1 MATVLRRIDNAVAT
15 RAPFFI
21 STPNLNFLITSQSDA
36 EFRASLQLSDVC
48 TADGMP
54 LVWIAKLLGIPI
66 RGRLAGADLF
76 EALKDSKDVDP
87 LKVFLFG
94 GADGVAA
101 SACDRI
107 NSHGCGLT
115 CAGSYYPGFTPVD
128 DMSTDEVMEAVN
140 ASKADILVA
149 ALGAKKGQSWLLR
162 NHDRIRIPVRAHL
175 GATIGFQA
183 GSVKR
188 APVFMQKLG
197 LEWLWRIKEEPQL
210 WQRYWRDGWAFL
222 RLMLTR
228 VLPLLVISR
237 RAQRRWGAKPRD
249 LIINRLDDQKTV
261 ILTLEGFATGETIGK
276 AIAAFENVLREKKDV
291 VINFSNIGLID
302 ARFLGLL
309 GVLDKRL
316 GRERLRLSFV
326 EIPPPIKR
334 ILRLSG
340 FEFLQRH

>member
-1 MATVLRRIDNAVAT
+1 MATVLRRIDSAIAT

-21 STPNLNFLITSQSDA
+21 STPNLNFLITSQFDA
-36 EFRASLQLSDVC
+36 EFRASLHLSDVC

-54 LVWIAKLLGIPI
+54 LVWIAKILGIPI
-66 RGRLAGADLF
+66 RERLAGADLF
-76 EALKDSKDVDP
+76 EALKSTKDVDP

-94 GADGVAA
+94 GAEGVAA
-101 SACDRI
+101 SACEKI
-107 NSHGCGLT
+107 NAHGGGLT
-115 CAGSYYPGFTPVD
+115 CAGSYYPGFTSVD
-128 DMSTDEVMEAVN
+128 DMSTEEIAERVN

-149 ALGAKKGQSWLLR
+149 ALGARKGQTWLLR
-162 NHDRIRIPVRAHL
+162 NHDRIHIPVRAHL

-188 APVFMQKLG
+188 APALMQKLG

-210 WQRYWRDGWAFL
+210 WQRYWHDGWAFL

-228 VLPLLVISR
+228 IVPLLLVSR
-237 RAQRRWGAKPRD
+237 RAERRWGSKPRD
-249 LIINRLDDQKTV
+249 LVVNRVDDQKSV
-261 ILTLEGFATGETIGK
+261 ILKLEGFATAQTIGK
-276 AIAAFENVLREKKDV
+276 AIAVFESVLLEKKDV

-316 GRERLRLSFV
+316 GRERLRLSFA

-334 ILRLSG
+334 ILHLSG
-340 FEFLQRH
+340 FEFLQRR